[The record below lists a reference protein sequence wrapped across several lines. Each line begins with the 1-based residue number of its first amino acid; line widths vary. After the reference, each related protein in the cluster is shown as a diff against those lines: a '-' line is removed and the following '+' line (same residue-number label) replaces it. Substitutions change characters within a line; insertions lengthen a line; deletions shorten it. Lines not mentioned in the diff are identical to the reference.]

1 MRSIFS
7 ELLTSLSRNKSM
19 TISLVVTMTVSL
31 LLAALGQ
38 RLHAQAEPPPK

>member
-19 TISLVVTMTVSL
+19 TISLVVTGDSRTVKTWGSMAIVTPR
-31 LLAALGQ
+31 AA
-38 RLHAQAEPPPK
+38 A